1 MSFVWPLAF
10 LLFLPMTGLIWLS
23 RTSRFAIVARLPGA
37 WSRVVAPRFRA
48 IVAAQSDIAAA
59 ASPTLSIVLGILII
73 TALTRPGLDVREPD
87 DFATLGGRV
96 VVLDV
101 GADLARHWQ
110 FLDALHQADPATAT
124 AVVAVTGDA
133 YRITPFTTDKAHTD
147 RYVRVLTAD
156 MMPRPGQNPHLGLA
170 RAERLLEDGGYLVR
184 QVIFLSARQPPDQ
197 TVAVP
202 EAKARRVVVSLD
214 DAHDWGDWAEAQR
227 ADYDGPDAA
236 SDITADHIAATW
248 AAARAELPD
257 ARFEITPFLIAL
269 AALLW
274 LIKFRRR
281 AE

>member
-1 MSFVWPLAF
+1 MSFVTPLAF
-10 LLFLPMTGLIWLS
+10 LLLIPMTALIWLS

-37 WSRVVAPRFRA
+37 WSRVVAAKFRG

-59 ASPTLSIVLGILII
+59 SSPWLSILLGALII
-73 TALTRPGLDVREPD
+73 TALTRPGLDIREPD

-124 AVVAVTGDA
+124 AVVAVSGDA
-133 YRITPFTTDKAHTD
+133 YRVTPFTTDKAHTD
-147 RYVRVLTAD
+147 RYVRVLDAS

-184 QVIFLSARQPPDQ
+184 QVVFLSARKPPDQ
-197 TVAVP
+197 TV
-202 EAKARRVVVSLD
+202 EAPVSGAQRIVVSLD
-214 DAHDWGDWAEAQR
+214 DKNDWTDWAEAQR
-227 ADYDGPDAA
+227 AEYVDTSAVT
-236 SDITADHIAATW
+236 DIIADHTAATW
-248 AAARAELPD
+248 AAARSELPG
-257 ARFEITPFLIAL
+257 ARFEITPGLVAL